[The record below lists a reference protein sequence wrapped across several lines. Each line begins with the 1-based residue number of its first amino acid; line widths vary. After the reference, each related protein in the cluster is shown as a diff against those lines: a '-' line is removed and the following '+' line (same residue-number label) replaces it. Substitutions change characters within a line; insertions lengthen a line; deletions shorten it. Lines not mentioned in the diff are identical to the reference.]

1 MTRLTGYKRPRYV
14 EFCEALPKAP
24 IRKVL
29 QRELRDAPKKAAA
42 VSAFNRSAAQAI
54 PCRP

>member
-1 MTRLTGYKRPRYV
+1 LNVKRDPSRAKEAVIEYCGTRLTGYKRPRCV

-29 QRELRDAPKKAAA
+29 QRELRDAPKK
-42 VSAFNRSAAQAI
+42 
-54 PCRP
+54 